1 MERKFNTM
9 QKSFRLFVSSTFGDF
24 SKEREILH
32 KEVFPK
38 IDKYCNKVGF
48 SFQPID
54 LRWGVSSDAS
64 NDQKTLEVCLE
75 EVRACKHFPYPNF
88 LIMAGDRYGTV
99 ILPYMIEQIE
109 FKTIL
114 EQINNDEDKKLLL
127 EWYILDKN
135 QIYINKEKKE
145 NKESSAYILKPRSGK
160 YTDRQIW
167 KPINARLLDILQ
179 DASQKAF
186 KKNEITENK
195 EAALNVL
202 SNARWRV
209 NFSVNDIMTLTELEH
224 WIDWLVEDFKDH
236 DYEFS
241 FIQSLMKE
249 NFEMVFKSK
258 EENSRRIH
266 LFKSKILCKLAL
278 EKIGKHPNDLPFDV
292 CYLGFIMETEHKI
305 YL

>member
-1 MERKFNTM
+1 MKNII
-9 QKSFRLFVSSTFGDF
+9 KDF
-24 SKEREILH
+24 LY
-32 KEVFPK
+32 V
-38 IDKYCNKVGF
+38 
-48 SFQPID
+48 
-54 LRWGVSSDAS
+54 
-64 NDQKTLEVCLE
+64 T
-75 EVRACKHFPYPNF
+75 
-88 LIMAGDRYGTV
+88 
-99 ILPYMIEQIE
+99 
-109 FKTIL
+109 
-114 EQINNDEDKKLLL
+114 
-127 EWYILDKN
+127 
-135 QIYINKEKKE
+135 
-145 NKESSAYILKPRSGK
+145 
-160 YTDRQIW
+160 
-167 KPINARLLDILQ
+167 
-179 DASQKAF
+179 
-186 KKNEITENK
+186 KNEITENK